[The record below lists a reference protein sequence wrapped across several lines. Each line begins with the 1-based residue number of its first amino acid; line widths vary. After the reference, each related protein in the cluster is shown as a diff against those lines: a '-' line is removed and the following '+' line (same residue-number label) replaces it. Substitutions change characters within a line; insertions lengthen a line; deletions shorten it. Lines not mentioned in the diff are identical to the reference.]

1 VPRLWASLAIDQLER
16 GGRGEDRAR
25 VVALSQGYGV
35 MSRQTSLLVLE
46 SQAMFDA
53 FGVDRGQSTATWT
66 GEDAIDEATASGA
79 IAQAQA
85 EQARDGAQ
93 PSGVGFALAD
103 LDGEAGGGVATRA
116 RRAALE
122 KSMGAGVIDDLSG
135 MDEPVTTKTTDTAV
149 PAKATPPA
157 ATDGKGAKG
166 ATRRKESV
174 ARPDPTTMRGRGF
187 VPMRRVWYRV
197 AAIGDATGPTPTI
210 QAAVEAA
217 RTALT
222 AQPDSRERHRALVQA
237 LAFAGELDAAR
248 DVAQRWLERDRLD
261 PEALGYLADLLGRQ
275 GQTTLALRTQ
285 AGTVDL
291 APDRLALHEA
301 MAAAYER
308 AGRLSQACAH
318 RVALASIRS
327 DARIAGAALRCLRA
341 LGHTDDAALIV
352 RGLRDDALRTA
363 AEKAATA
370 SPLPPTLAGDLVLS
384 GAWDAGHDLDVALIT
399 PQGTRISWLGGRA
412 DLAVRDHRADDHEA
426 LAVRRLP
433 RGNYLI
439 EVSRS
444 DGRAGV
450 VRGTVAVAALDQRRT
465 VPFELRGDRAVIGT
479 LAVTARSR
487 LVPAW

>member
-237 LAFAGELDAAR
+237 LAFADGGLS
-248 DVAQRWLERDRLD
+248 
-261 PEALGYLADLLGRQ
+261 ALGTNVTLMGLVAVWGGYAVFLLARAILPKRVASVPIAAAVSAFVSVPLTALAFAFLFSVG
-275 GQTTLALRTQ
+275 GQAPIEFSTLAATMVGWHTLIGLGEGAITFLAVGAITATRP
-285 AGTVDL
+285 DL
-291 APDRLALHEA
+291 VF
-301 MAAAYER
+301 
-308 AGRLSQACAH
+308 GAH
-318 RVALASIRS
+318 GLLT
-327 DARIAGAALRCLRA
+327 ARELEI
-341 LGHTDDAALIV
+341 
-352 RGLRDDALRTA
+352 RTA
-363 AEKAATA
+363 A
-370 SPLPPTLAGDLVLS
+370 SV
-384 GAWDAGHDLDVALIT
+384 
-399 PQGTRISWLGGRA
+399 
-412 DLAVRDHRADDHEA
+412 
-426 LAVRRLP
+426 
-433 RGNYLI
+433 
-439 EVSRS
+439 
-444 DGRAGV
+444 
-450 VRGTVAVAALDQRRT
+450 
-465 VPFELRGDRAVIGT
+465 
-479 LAVTARSR
+479 
-487 LVPAW
+487 